1 MLPLCGLYGRK
12 QHIQNGASW
21 RVACACI
28 TFCATMIVRIE
39 VIVLIIILVI
49 VFSIIHVAEGQNDEI
64 HNVDSKIHDTQ

>member
-1 MLPLCGLYGRK
+1 
-12 QHIQNGASW
+12 
-21 RVACACI
+21 
-28 TFCATMIVRIE
+28 MIVRIE